1 MQESFFIKL
10 QLLPLFQ
17 GVSHDE
23 LMHMVER
30 VKFSFVSAEEGE
42 IVVESGTSANKLLY
56 ALSGTLTSKRVVEH
70 GMIVEEYLE
79 APFLFHPECM
89 FGRNP
94 CWKYTLKAQTDASL
108 LSISKHDVLIH
119 LLDFLTFRLSLLN
132 YLSSISEEIKYQ
144 NAKLQRQSNEYLL
157 INYLLRNVSMPYGTK
172 SFKIGMVD
180 LSQTL
185 GISRLALSKCLN
197 NFSQQG
203 YITLKRGGFV
213 VKDFAL
219 LLQYL
224 KGG

>member
-42 IVVESGTSANKLLY
+42 IIVESGTSANKLLY
-56 ALSGTLTSKRVVEH
+56 ALSGTLTSKRVVEQ

-119 LLDFLTFRLSLLN
+119 TDTD
-132 YLSSISEEIKYQ
+132 Y
-144 NAKLQRQSNEYLL
+144 
-157 INYLLRNVSMPYGTK
+157 K
-172 SFKIGMVD
+172 SFI
-180 LSQTL
+180 LL
-185 GISRLALSKCLN
+185 
-197 NFSQQG
+197 FSFF
-203 YITLKRGGFV
+203 L
-213 VKDFAL
+213 
-219 LLQYL
+219 
-224 KGG
+224 